1 MTEGTTKI
9 SDNKLLVGIG
19 LSILTYWLFAQ
30 SFLNSGH
37 KIQATFGAS
46 PDIVNISVSL
56 TSFVTGVFMVV
67 AGNISDRIGKV
78 KMTRIALIL

>member
-30 SFLNSGH
+30 SF
-37 KIQATFGAS
+37 K
-46 PDIVNISVSL
+46 
-56 TSFVTGVFMVV
+56 
-67 AGNISDRIGKV
+67 
-78 KMTRIALIL
+78 